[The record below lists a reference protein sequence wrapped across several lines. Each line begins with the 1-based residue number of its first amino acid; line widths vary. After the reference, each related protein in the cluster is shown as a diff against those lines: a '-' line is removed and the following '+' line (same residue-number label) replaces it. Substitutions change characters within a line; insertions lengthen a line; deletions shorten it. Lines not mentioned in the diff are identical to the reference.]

1 MRDVIPDRPPIE
13 QTMSLDDLTAR
24 GSADHSMD
32 QRLTVKANSMNSH
45 SRDELYWVDND
56 VGVGLGHDGP
66 SIDVLVSSP
75 P

>member
-13 QTMSLDDLTAR
+13 QTMSLDDLTAW

-32 QRLTVKANSMNSH
+32 QRLTDKANSMNSH

-56 VGVGLGHDGP
+56 VG
-66 SIDVLVSSP
+66 
-75 P
+75 

>member
-24 GSADHSMD
+24 GFADHSMD

-56 VGVGLGHDGP
+56 VG
-66 SIDVLVSSP
+66 
-75 P
+75 